1 MPTGLTITLEVEP
14 TDTIRIV
21 KEKIQDKKGIHPIYP
36 DQQRLIFAGKRTED
50 YSTLDDYNIQKES
63 TLHLIPR
70 VEYFTY
76 CYIVYDNGKKLKID
90 GYCAYCTNT
99 LYLKEQIKDALGIE
113 PQFQE
118 LRVDGTILNDS
129 EKLDRYGVYN
139 GKEVELSIKLSVSD
153 FQKLNS
159 K

>member
-90 GYCAYCTNT
+90 GYCACCTNT
-99 LYLKEQIKDALGIE
+99 LYLKEKIKDALGIE